1 MITWF
6 GNGKF
11 ATEITRIVAV
21 GFLHVKSSLIEMSV
35 NWPIYKEEITVLVF
49 YISNS

>member
-11 ATEITRIVAV
+11 ATGITRIVAV

-35 NWPIYKEEITVLVF
+35 NWPIYIYIYISNI